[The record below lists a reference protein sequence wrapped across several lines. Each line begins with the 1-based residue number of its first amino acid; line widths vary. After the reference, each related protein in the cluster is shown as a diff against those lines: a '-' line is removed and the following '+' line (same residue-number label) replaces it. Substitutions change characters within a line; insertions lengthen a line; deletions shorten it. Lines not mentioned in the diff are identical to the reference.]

1 MSTVHDHMR
10 VRELLRSH
18 SSPPH
23 DISSTIS
30 TLSQELEDYTEK
42 ITELKDELSRLE
54 SHHAALKEYHRD
66 CCGLLAPVR
75 RLPPEV
81 LIDIFSRCRR
91 FTPEHS
97 RSQVVDSIGI
107 LAQIRLQRMAHVCAR
122 WYNVA
127 MDTPSLWDTIFLHAS
142 ALSGTPQQTETAMGL
157 LRQALQRSG
166 SLLLNVRMEGFG
178 TQHLMGLEMIAS
190 HSSRWK
196 TARLSHSGSVGYLSG
211 IKGRLPL
218 LTALELDR
226 IRPERL
232 DFLESIPSLK
242 ALTVH
247 GSTQSGMSK
256 LPLEA
261 LDTFEFVE
269 LLLDEVASAV
279 VSMARLSHPCAVRLD
294 VMVDEWNASH
304 SSLGLQ
310 IPQTSS
316 NISSLVLEATTWS
329 FRPQNCLQT
338 FDQILASLT
347 LPSLCDL
354 SFTVSDKWVV
364 LPWPHQQFL
373 ALCDRSS
380 FHTHLHSLQLS
391 CVRITD
397 AELIECLPVVPML
410 QRLIMSDP
418 TMTNTLL
425 SALTRTPNDSAAC
438 LVPHLRVIEC
448 ESSLQFDDD
457 VFLGFVASRC
467 EPLPPNSMRFAI
479 RIHTTSL
486 RPLKRSVVARIEQMR
501 ARSILMFELSIG
513 QWFGSKLVPLP
524 WPME

>member
-91 FTPEHS
+91 FTLNTRVPKW
-97 RSQVVDSIGI
+97 SIA
-107 LAQIRLQRMAHVCAR
+107 LAFSHRIV
-122 WYNVA
+122 YNGW
-127 MDTPSLWDTIFLHAS
+127 PSLWDTIFLHAS

-178 TQHLMGLEMIAS
+178 TQHLIGLEMIAS

-196 TARLSHSGSVGYLSG
+196 TARLSHSRSVGYLSG
-211 IKGRLPL
+211 IKGRLPF

-226 IRPERL
+226 IHPERL

-279 VSMARLSHPCAVRLD
+279 
-294 VMVDEWNASH
+294 
-304 SSLGLQ
+304 

-338 FDQILASLT
+338 FDQIFASLT
-347 LPSLCDL
+347 LPSLRDL
-354 SFTVSDKWVV
+354 SFTASDKWVV

-391 CVRITD
+391 RVRITD
-397 AELIECLPVVPML
+397 AELIECLLAVPML
-410 QRLIMSDP
+410 QRLIISDP

-425 SALTRTPNDSAAC
+425 SALTRTHDDSAAC

-467 EPLPPNSMRFAI
+467 EPLAPNSMRFAI
-479 RIHTTSL
+479 RIHTMSS
-486 RPLKRSVVARIEQMR
+486 RSLKRSVVARIEQMR
-501 ARSILMFELSIG
+501 ARSILMFELSVG
-513 QWFGSKLVPLP
+513 RWFGSKLVPLP
-524 WPME
+524 WPMV